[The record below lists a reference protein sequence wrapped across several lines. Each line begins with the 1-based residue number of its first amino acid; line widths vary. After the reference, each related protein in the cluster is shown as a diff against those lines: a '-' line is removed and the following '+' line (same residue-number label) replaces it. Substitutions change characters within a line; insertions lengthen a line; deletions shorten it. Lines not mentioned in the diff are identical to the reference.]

1 MNTTKNLSL
10 KDFFGEFLGSIIT
23 YDSRFRYTLKDLLFR
38 PGVITRNY
46 VHGQRLKYANP
57 FRFFLSVSIIYF
69 ILQSLIA
76 TFTGSNNLMGD
87 FNDPDSDGIVKFTDP
102 SKALDNLSE
111 RDSITIDS
119 VFRANNIPADSLW
132 NQKAKYSNEEADS
145 ILKSYIPFLPKD
157 KEKDEAHTY
166 ERISE
171 EQLDT
176 MQRGNRIFSRF
187 ELYWDFYK
195 TTQIKS
201 SERALDSLQHNN
213 STYNRWAYNKV
224 QALERI
230 QENPSAFVYYLIEK
244 TPFFVFFFT
253 PVYALFFWLIYS
265 KKKYTYMEHMIFIF
279 HIFSFVFL
287 ASMICLIPDTILDMN
302 LFSGIVFSIIGP
314 FYFYKALRNFYQQ
327 NRIITI
333 LKFIFLNIVF
343 WISSTLF
350 ATLFFLITA
359 AMY

>member
-76 TFTGSNNLMGD
+76 TFTGSNSLMGD
-87 FNDPDSDGIVKFTDP
+87 FNNPDSDGIVKFNDP
-102 SKALDNLSE
+102 GKALGQLSE
-111 RDSITIDS
+111 KDSITIDS

-132 NQKAKYSNEEADS
+132 NQRANYNNEQADS
-145 ILKSYIPFLPKD
+145 IIKAYIPFIPND
-157 KEKDEAHTY
+157 KDEEYSY
-166 ERISE
+166 ELVSE
-171 EQLDT
+171 AQLDT
-176 MQRGNRIFSRF
+176 MQRGNRMFKRF

-195 TTQIKS
+195 TTNIKS
-201 SERALDSLQHNN
+201 SERALDSLHHDN
-213 STYNRWAYNKV
+213 STYNRWAYSKV
-224 QALERI
+224 LAFERVE
-230 QENPSAFVYYLIEK
+230 ENPSEFVYYLIEK

-253 PVYALFFWLIYS
+253 PVYALFFWLLYS

-279 HIFSFVFL
+279 HIFTFVFL
-287 ASMICLIPDTILDMN
+287 AAMICLIPDTLLDMN
-302 LFSGIVFSIIGP
+302 LFSGIAFSIIGP

-327 NRIITI
+327 IRIITI

-343 WISSTLF
+343 WISSTIF
-350 ATLFFLITA
+350 AMLFFLITA